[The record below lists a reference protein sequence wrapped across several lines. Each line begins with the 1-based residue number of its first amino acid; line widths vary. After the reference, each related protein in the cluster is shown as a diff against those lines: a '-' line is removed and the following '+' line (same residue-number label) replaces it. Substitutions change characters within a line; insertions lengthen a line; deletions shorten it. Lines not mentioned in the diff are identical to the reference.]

1 MTIFFS
7 WCIIFGIQVIYLWN
21 GFVIQPTIIS
31 LISIFIIYCLNLKFT
46 PSWFH
51 APSLLQLKSF
61 TTFLTE
67 LSFESIVLIML
78 FPAPK
83 ILKASLCLP
92 DKIWSPYMVFKTLYN
107 AAPVSLF
114 CLPFSTIPQALAILC
129 YLLIPKHAHSS
140 PPEPLHIM
148 FSCLNVLPFI
158 TCRKK
163 SYFSFSF
170 SSEKFPSLWRPVTT
184 NIQII
189 SLFFVFQEH
198 YHAMS
203 TPLIVLK

>member
-1 MTIFFS
+1 MHNLWNPSNLSLKWVCNPTHNYILNFNFHHLLSEFKIYPKLVPCSQSPTVEIIYHIFNR
-7 WCIIFGIQVIYLWN
+7 IIFWKHSSDYA
-21 GFVIQPTIIS
+21 IS
-31 LISIFIIYCLNLKFT
+31 S
-46 PSWFH
+46 
-51 APSLLQLKSF
+51 
-61 TTFLTE
+61 
-67 LSFESIVLIML
+67 
-78 FPAPK
+78 PK

-158 TCRKK
+158 TRRKK